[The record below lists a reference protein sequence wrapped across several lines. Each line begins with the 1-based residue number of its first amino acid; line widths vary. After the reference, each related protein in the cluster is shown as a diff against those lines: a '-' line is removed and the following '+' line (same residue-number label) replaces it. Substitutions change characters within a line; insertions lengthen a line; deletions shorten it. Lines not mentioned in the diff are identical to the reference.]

1 MPDDLLQPP
10 SRPPHIREA
19 DWAHMSRYHQD
30 RAAKAWERAA
40 VERAAFEATH
50 QREEAA
56 RTRVYTPREM
66 RAGRRAYETWV
77 KFGRVGDLAPEV
89 RYAWRAY
96 RRWMDTPRHA
106 GQRWTI
112 GSSARARE
120 AAALAA
126 QGLSLHEAAGML
138 GVQPRSLERTLQ
150 RAVTDGGPETL
161 ALLREARD
169 ARIRG
174 VA

>member
-10 SRPPHIREA
+10 SRPPYIREA
-19 DWAHMSRYHQD
+19 DWAHMSRYAQSHAA
-30 RAAKAWERAA
+30 RAYRRDA
-40 VERAAFEATH
+40 VERAAYEATH
-50 QREEAA
+50 RREEAA
-56 RTRVYTPREM
+56 RTRVYTIREM

-112 GSSARARE
+112 GSSRKAQE
-120 AAALAA
+120 AAALAT
-126 QGLSLHEAAGML
+126 QGLSLREAAGVL

-161 ALLREARD
+161 ARLREARD

-174 VA
+174 AA